1 VSYTPEQIKAAVTA
15 AVAKNNAT
23 LLADR
28 YVFAA
33 KLFVEVRQSLE
44 WADGRLTK
52 EEFDTQV
59 LALLG
64 PKTDADAAAAAKSR
78 AKKEPAPAEAAAP
91 KAADA
96 TAPGSVEEKKEFAN
110 IEDMYVGRELKEAR
124 NSEATLAAVRAKTGG
139 KIITRFPPEPNG
151 YLHIGHAKAMRFN
164 FGLAVRTGGDCIMRF
179 DDTNPDAGA

>member
-1 VSYTPEQIKAAVTA
+1 MSEGKEPKSRVCSNSLTTSLLVGSSGVSYTPEQIKAAVTA
-15 AVAKNNAT
+15 SVTKNSAT

-33 KLFVEVRQSLE
+33 KLFGEVRQSLE

-96 TAPGSVEEKKEFAN
+96 AAAAGVAEDKKEFAN

-124 NSEATLAAVRAKTGG
+124 QKQKKVDIVSKYAHNLN
-139 KIITRFPPEPNG
+139 KIFHTQ
-151 YLHIGHAKAMRFN
+151 
-164 FGLAVRTGGDCIMRF
+164 T
-179 DDTNPDAGA
+179 